1 MEKYNFRIRN
11 LSAVRFQKQ
20 IIDHIDFDLREGEVH
35 TVIGTT
41 ATDVSD
47 FVDILEGGN
56 SNISGNII
64 IGEKEY
70 DAGDIGKWTKEIDHI
85 RHENTL
91 YDNLSIVHNLYLI
104 SRPFFLLN
112 KKKYVK
118 LCQKLLDHF
127 DIHIDAETKV
137 DMLTHEQKNI
147 IELLRL
153 YLCSKS
159 TIVLHETLD
168 YMDYAYYLK
177 FQQIISK
184 MQGEGKSFL
193 YVTSKFEDIF
203 KLSDRISFLSKGRI
217 SGTYLAEEVKKD
229 PTKTMCLM
237 SGWENFMVE
246 ENQHEEIH
254 EMIDAIFKGT
264 EILTSS
270 YELRD
275 VLVFI
280 ADNLAKHIQA
290 KHCIIYII
298 DEMANNIIDT
308 INNDDIAGKKYRLKS
323 DFVERL
329 AKSDTNKFFFANCTH
344 EERKNYFEE
353 ENDTKSL
360 MGVPIIHKAK
370 VVGLIQVSYDKYYM
384 YTEKDLMYIATMKNE
399 IVLAIE
405 NSRLMG
411 RSALLQESHH
421 RIKNNLQIIISLLY
435 MQKNNLRKSK
445 EAEWSD
451 AIDTTIYRIKSIAA
465 VHDMLSNEK
474 MKSSIVNL
482 RKIITEIVKLYK
494 TPRISLVLE
503 LDDAFMP
510 YNKAASAA
518 LVINELI
525 NNCVKHAFGSS
536 GEGIVRVVCRDGD
549 EEIRMS
555 VIDNGKGADE
565 QKLHRKGGLGIS
577 IVESIVSGDFKGK
590 IEYRVDHGTTVDI
603 VFPKHIIY
611 DGGGHGK

>member
-1 MEKYNFRIRN
+1 
-11 LSAVRFQKQ
+11 
-20 IIDHIDFDLREGEVH
+20 
-35 TVIGTT
+35 
-41 ATDVSD
+41 
-47 FVDILEGGN
+47 
-56 SNISGNII
+56 
-64 IGEKEY
+64 
-70 DAGDIGKWTKEIDHI
+70 
-85 RHENTL
+85 
-91 YDNLSIVHNLYLI
+91 
-104 SRPFFLLN
+104 
-112 KKKYVK
+112 
-118 LCQKLLDHF
+118 
-127 DIHIDAETKV
+127 
-137 DMLTHEQKNI
+137 
-147 IELLRL
+147 
-153 YLCSKS
+153 
-159 TIVLHETLD
+159 
-168 YMDYAYYLK
+168 
-177 FQQIISK
+177 
-184 MQGEGKSFL
+184 
-193 YVTSKFEDIF
+193 
-203 KLSDRISFLSKGRI
+203 
-217 SGTYLAEEVKKD
+217 
-229 PTKTMCLM
+229 
-237 SGWENFMVE
+237 
-246 ENQHEEIH
+246 
-254 EMIDAIFKGT
+254 
-264 EILTSS
+264 
-270 YELRD
+270 
-275 VLVFI
+275 
-280 ADNLAKHIQA
+280 
-290 KHCIIYII
+290 
-298 DEMANNIIDT
+298 
-308 INNDDIAGKKYRLKS
+308 
-323 DFVERL
+323 
-329 AKSDTNKFFFANCTH
+329 
-344 EERKNYFEE
+344 
-353 ENDTKSL
+353 
-360 MGVPIIHKAK
+360 
-370 VVGLIQVSYDKYYM
+370 
-384 YTEKDLMYIATMKNE
+384 
-399 IVLAIE
+399 
-405 NSRLMG
+405 MG